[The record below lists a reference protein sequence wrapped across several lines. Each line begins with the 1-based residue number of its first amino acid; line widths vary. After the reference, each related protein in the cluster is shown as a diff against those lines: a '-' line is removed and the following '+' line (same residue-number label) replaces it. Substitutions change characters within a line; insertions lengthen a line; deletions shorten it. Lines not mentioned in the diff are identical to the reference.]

1 VGVARTEWELAK
13 RAEIAAC
20 ERDLERARAALTD
33 LVGRSHARGHDVDT
47 LEHLGPHSFEISR
60 LRRRCDRLSDELEA
74 IAGEWAA

>member
-1 VGVARTEWELAK
+1 MGDALSVWELAK
-13 RAEIAAC
+13 RAEIDAC
-20 ERDLERARAALTD
+20 RRDLEQARAALTD

-60 LRRRCDRLSDELEA
+60 LRQRCDRLADELAA